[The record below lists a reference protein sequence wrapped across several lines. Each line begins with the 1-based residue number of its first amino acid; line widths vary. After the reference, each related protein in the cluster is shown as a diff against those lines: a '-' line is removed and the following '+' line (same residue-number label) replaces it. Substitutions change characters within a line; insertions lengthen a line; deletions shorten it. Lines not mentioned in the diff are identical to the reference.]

1 MLREFGEFRYLFY
14 GLAIVAVMRLK
25 PEGLWPSASKK
36 RELRIDAET
45 LAVQQGAAT
54 ADAKTT

>member
-1 MLREFGEFRYLFY
+1 
-14 GLAIVAVMRLK
+14 MRLK